1 MVPKRAV
8 KIKEEVPEDA
18 EVSCQ
23 GIKRKSSADQLVAYA
38 TPKKKEKPSELE
50 QVVLAGSP
58 RPSTGSQMTLAAI
71 FEKAGS
77 PCKIVTTLSPGAK
90 KALTLQDVL
99 CQAAEV
105 RPTVTDIVAAVDEQA
120 EPAQICNGSA
130 DKWGKLRA
138 NVGGRPRKHDS
149 FKRGVQGPSQNS
161 NRLPK
166 GGKLKR
172 FEIKGKSQA
181 LIVEQLHRQLVQL
194 QNTKAAESSFW
205 KEVGRC
211 FV

>member
-1 MVPKRAV
+1 MWLFATTK
-8 KIKEEVPEDA
+8 KE
-18 EVSCQ
+18 
-23 GIKRKSSADQLVAYA
+23 
-38 TPKKKEKPSELE
+38 EKPSELE

-58 RPSTGSQMTLAAI
+58 RPSTGSQLTLAAI

-77 PCKIVTTLSPGAK
+77 PLKLVTTLSPGATT
-90 KALTLQDVL
+90 AETLQDVL

-105 RPTVTDIVAAVDEQA
+105 RPTVTDIVAAVDEHV

-130 DKWGKLRA
+130 DTWGKLRA
-138 NVGGRPRKHDS
+138 NVGGRPRTRDC
-149 FKRGVQGPSQNS
+149 FKRGAEGPSHNS
-161 NRLPK
+161 YRCPR
-166 GGKLKR
+166 GGKSKR
-172 FEIKGKSQA
+172 FEIKGKAQA
-181 LIVEQLHRQLVQL
+181 LIVEQLQRQLVHV

>member
-1 MVPKRAV
+1 M
-8 KIKEEVPEDA
+8 
-18 EVSCQ
+18 
-23 GIKRKSSADQLVAYA
+23 
-38 TPKKKEKPSELE
+38 
-50 QVVLAGSP
+50 
-58 RPSTGSQMTLAAI
+58 
-71 FEKAGS
+71 
-77 PCKIVTTLSPGAK
+77 
-90 KALTLQDVL
+90 TLQDVL

-105 RPTVTDIVAAVDEQA
+105 RPTVTDIVAAVDEHV

-138 NVGGRPRKHDS
+138 NVGGRPKKHDS
-149 FKRGVQGPSQNS
+149 FKRGVEGPSQNS

-172 FEIKGKSQA
+172 FEINGKAQA
-181 LIVEQLHRQLVQL
+181 LIVEQLQSQLVQF

-211 FV
+211 SV